1 MCRNIKTLSHFE
13 PPASAE
19 EIQAAA
25 LQFVRKVSD
34 ATRPTKANQ
43 QAFDRAVHEITHSLE
58 TLLSQLPIQGP
69 ARNREIEAAKAK
81 ARSAIRYPAS
91 RISDDSRPA

>member
-25 LQFVRKVSD
+25 LQFVRKVSG
-34 ATRPTKANQ
+34 ATRPSKANQ
-43 QAFDRAVHEITHSLE
+43 QAFDEAVHEITHSLE
-58 TLLSQLPIQGP
+58 RLLSQLHTQGP
-69 ARNREIEAAKAK
+69 ARNREAEAAKTK
-81 ARSAIRYPAS
+81 ARSALRYPAS
-91 RISDDSRPA
+91 KAPA